1 MDSKLKLLVLDHQS
15 HSDERHDHPEG
26 LFVARGEINLVVDGT
41 AIAIKK
47 GGKTMITGRI
57 EVAADGKSRTVT
69 AARTDPN
76 GKNVKSTSVYN
87 KQ

>member
-41 AIAIKK
+41 AIAIKR
-47 GGKTMITGRI
+47 GGMFVVPAGALHSV
-57 EVAADGKSRTVT
+57 ESESSGTVVIF
-69 AARTDPN
+69 D
-76 GKNVKSTSVYN
+76 
-87 KQ
+87 